1 MELREIPKFIGTHS
15 GKHVYVDNPD
25 PKEICLEDISHAL
38 SNQCRFTGQC
48 EVFYA
53 VSNHCLLVSRIL
65 KAQGYDSLI
74 QLAGLAHDS
83 SEAYIADL
91 NSPVKRSPGLEGYI
105 VVEGRIFKAIETH
118 FGFASGLLESDTVKT
133 ADLYALTIE
142 AKALFNPAILKD
154 WTLVDVPKEILEK
167 LDQEDYPTGIPVK
180 ELYISEFK
188 RLYKEAF
195 GKELNENI

>member
-25 PKEICLEDISHAL
+25 PKEICLEDIAHAL

-48 EVFYA
+48 EIFYA

-65 KAQGYDSLI
+65 KAQGQDALT

-105 VVEGRIFKAIETH
+105 VVENRIFKAIEKH
-118 FGFASGLLESDTVKT
+118 FNFPEGILESQPIKD

-142 AKALFNPAILKD
+142 AKALFNPDILHD
-154 WTLVDVPKEILEK
+154 WTLIEVPKEILAK
-167 LDQEDYPTGIPVK
+167 LDEEDYPTGVPVK
-180 ELYISEFK
+180 ELYIREFK